1 MGELNYSCKTTS
13 TLTVIQGP
21 RTQWAGPVSNK
32 RPSQA
37 QLWFTCIYFESSL
50 EFIIQDLQVRLCVRR
65 KIRMLFKHSRVQGLK
80 LLDFR
85 SELPLHA

>member
-13 TLTVIQGP
+13 TLTVIQCP

-50 EFIIQDLQVRLCVRR
+50 EFIIQDLQVRLCEKEDTHV
-65 KIRMLFKHSRVQGLK
+65 I
-80 LLDFR
+80 
-85 SELPLHA
+85 